1 MPGSLKCFYTILN
14 LILTILKKRLSN
26 RLSPSAKKAVL
37 RGKPGKIILGLLQVA
52 SSVEFDVLEQ
62 QLITL
67 GAEPGAWNKLTH
79 QLTLSVPVERLEALV
94 ELDDV
99 VYFETA
105 APFSR

>member
-1 MPGSLKCFYTILN
+1 M
-14 LILTILKKRLSN
+14 
-26 RLSPSAKKAVL
+26 
-37 RGKPGKIILGLLQVA
+37 
-52 SSVEFDVLEQ
+52 EFDVLEQ